1 MIARNIQPKKNKY
14 GQRVTSD
21 VFNVE
26 SDGKIVRIWGT
37 RAEGMRF
44 PVDFD
49 KTFNIGEKV
58 VYDSYNLT
66 YTAPLLK
73 VTAKTATIDMRNAY
87 RKATKRLDLYVF
99 VWRNWDYDAV
109 RIRDENSKIM
119 MTI

>member
-1 MIARNIQPKKNKY
+1 MIAKNIQPKKNKY

-26 SDGKIVRIWGT
+26 SDGNTVRIWGT
-37 RAEGMRF
+37 KAEGMRF

-49 KTFNIGEKV
+49 KTFVIGEKV

-66 YTAPLLK
+66 YTAPLAK
-73 VTAKTATIDMRNAY
+73 VTAKTATIDMSNQW
-87 RKATKRLDLYVF
+87 RKATKRLALYTF
-99 VWRNWDYDAV
+99 VWWNWDYDAE
-109 RIRDENSKIM
+109 RTKMQNYKIS